1 MNAVPASPYRANPVF
16 WIMLLL
22 PAAAV
27 VGGLATLF
35 IALRNADHP
44 LPANYHSEG
53 VGLDRE
59 FALARAAAAHGIELS
74 FASTGAECTATLRN
88 APDDP
93 ESLSLLF
100 TNGVDP
106 GLDRVI
112 LLRRARSDG
121 KPGAYRGACAPLP
134 AGRWYVVLQDDAA
147 GWAIR
152 SQLDAAATFT
162 LRARDPDTL

>member
-1 MNAVPASPYRANPVF
+1 MNTAVSPFRANPVF

-27 VGGLATLF
+27 VAGLATLF
-35 IALRNADHP
+35 IALRHADHP
-44 LPANYHSEG
+44 LPANYPTEG
-53 VGLDRE
+53 LHVDHD

-74 FASTGAECTATLRN
+74 FTGGAGECTATLRN

-93 ESLSLLF
+93 ATLSLLF
-100 TNGVDP
+100 TNGADP

-112 LLRRARSDG
+112 LLQRAQ
-121 KPGAYRGACAPLP
+121 PGAYHGACTALP
-134 AGRWYVVLQDDAA
+134 AGRWLVVLEDDAA

-152 SQLDAAATFT
+152 SQLEGGAASFT
-162 LRARDPDTL
+162 LRARNPDSP

>member
-1 MNAVPASPYRANPVF
+1 MSTSAADSPYRANPVF

-27 VGGLATLF
+27 VAGLATLF
-35 IALRNADHP
+35 IALRHADHP
-44 LPANYHSEG
+44 LPANYPTEG
-53 VGLDRE
+53 VHLDHD
-59 FALARAAAAHGIELS
+59 FALARAAAAYGIELS
-74 FASTGAECTATLRN
+74 FAATGAGCTATLRN

-100 TNGVDP
+100 TNGADP

-112 LLRRARSDG
+112 LLGRAQRGS
-121 KPGAYRGACAPLP
+121 YRGACAPLP
-134 AGRWYVVLQDDAA
+134 AGRWYVVLEDDAA

-152 SQLDAAATFT
+152 SQIEGGAATFL
-162 LRARDPDTL
+162 LRAPTL